1 MKHKG
6 LIVILILL
14 VIILGAAVFGYNKLS
29 PKFVPEVAESE
40 TSQTKPLEAAPDFT
54 VISTKG
60 ESIKLSDYKGKPV
73 VINFWATWCP
83 PCKAELPYFEQMYKE
98 YGDTVEFMMVNLTDG
113 QEETQEVVNTFIEDT
128 GYTFP
133 VYFDTEYS
141 GAMAYGTYSIPVT
154 VFVNRDGEIVYKKVG
169 MIQEDM
175 LKAFIER
182 IVK

>member
-6 LIVILILL
+6 LIIILLLFAVILG
-14 VIILGAAVFGYNKLS
+14 VAVVGYNKLS
-29 PKFVPEVAESE
+29 RQYSPEISGVE
-40 TSQTKPLEAAPDFT
+40 TSHPEQAEIAPDFIVT
-54 VISTKG
+54 STNG
-60 ESIKLSDYKGKPV
+60 ERVKLSDYKGKPV

-98 YGDTVEFMMVNLTDG
+98 YGGDVEFMMINLTDG
-113 QEETQEVVNTFIEDT
+113 QEETQDVVNTFIEDA

-141 GAMAYGTYSIPVT
+141 AAMAYSTYSIPVT

-175 LKAFIER
+175 LKAFVER
-182 IVK
+182 IKE